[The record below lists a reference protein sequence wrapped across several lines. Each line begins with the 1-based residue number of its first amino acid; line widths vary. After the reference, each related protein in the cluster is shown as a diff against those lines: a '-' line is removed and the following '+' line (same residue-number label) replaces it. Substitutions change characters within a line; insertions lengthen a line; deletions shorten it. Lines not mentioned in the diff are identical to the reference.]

1 MSTFSIVSQM
11 KELREQLSHSKRIGC
26 FFGAGTSMA
35 MGLPGI
41 WDLTIQ
47 AIDELED
54 VQKTLVN
61 EILAHIKEHSHN
73 GENSTIEDLLNYIR
87 MIRQVTYEKEE
98 NKYFNINGK
107 IAVELD
113 RKICKAIHK
122 ILSSKEDEISAQPN
136 GLLSM
141 QKFIAWYNWSGQDFS
156 REIFTLNYDL
166 IVEKSMES
174 LQIPF
179 FDGFI
184 GAYEPFFHTQS
195 VEEIEKDYK
204 LPNSWSRLWKL
215 HGSLG
220 WYWKKEQNNTSRV
233 VRLGAQKPNELLDE
247 LVIYPSKD
255 KYESSRKQPFLTY
268 LDRLRNY
275 LRNGEI
281 FFIIA
286 GYSFADDHINEV
298 IFNALKQNNRLHA
311 ITFIYGDESLE
322 KIKPYA
328 QKIPNLSLIG
338 PKSAVIGGIFGEWS
352 AIDSLETTFWNNR
365 NINSIPTKVCTLGD
379 FNILVNYLLEIS
391 GRKIEVEREIEQS
404 LENSTPNPLLN
415 TNGGNN
421 EE

>member
-1 MSTFSIVSQM
+1 MSTFSIISQM

-41 WDLTIQ
+41 WDLTTQ
-47 AIDELED
+47 AIDELGEEE
-54 VQKTLVN
+54 KEKVN
-61 EILAHIKEHSHN
+61 AILAHIKEYSHN
-73 GENSTIEDLLNYIR
+73 GDNSTIEDLLNYIR

-98 NKYFNINGK
+98 NEYFNINGK

-122 ILSSKEDEISAQPN
+122 ILSSKENEISAQPN

-174 LQIPF
+174 LQIPY

-184 GAYEPFFHTQS
+184 GSYEPFFHTQS
-195 VEEIEKDYK
+195 VEEIEKDYR

-220 WYWKKEQNNTSRV
+220 WYWKKEQNNTARV
-233 VRLGAQKPNELLDE
+233 VRLGAQEPNEELDE

-311 ITFIYGDESLE
+311 ITFIYGDESLQ
-322 KIKPYA
+322 KIKPHA

-338 PKSAVIGGIFGEWS
+338 PNSAVIGGRFGEWS
-352 AIDSLETTFWNNR
+352 ASDDLDTTYWKTR
-365 NINSIPTKVCTLGD
+365 IINEVPTKVCTLGD
-379 FNILVNYLLEIS
+379 FNTLVDYLLEIS
-391 GRKIEVEREIEQS
+391 GRKLEVEREIEQS
-404 LENSTPNPLLN
+404 LESNTPNPLS
-415 TNGGNN
+415 NGNGESN
-421 EE
+421 EG

>member
-1 MSTFSIVSQM
+1 MDTFSIVSQM

-41 WDLTIQ
+41 WDLTTQVINKLESEDKIQ
-47 AIDELED
+47 VEF
-54 VQKTLVN
+54 
-61 EILAHIKEHSHN
+61 ILNHIKEYSQN
-73 GENSTIEDLLNYIR
+73 GNSSTIEDLLNYIR
-87 MIRQVTYEKEE
+87 MIRQVTYEKEA
-98 NKYFNINGK
+98 NKYCGINGQ
-107 IAVELD
+107 IAVKLD
-113 RKICKAIHK
+113 RKICKAIHE
-122 ILSSKEDEISAQPN
+122 ILSNKEDEISTEPN

-166 IVEKSMES
+166 IIEKAMES
-174 LQIPF
+174 LQVPY
-179 FDGFI
+179 FDGFV

-195 VEEIEKDYK
+195 VEEIDHENK
-204 LPNSWSRLWKL
+204 LPNSWTRLWKL

-220 WYWKKEQNNTSRV
+220 WYWKQEKNTARV
-233 VRLGAQKPNELLDE
+233 VRLGAQKPNDKLDE

-275 LRNGEI
+275 LKDGEM
-281 FFIIA
+281 FFIIS

-298 IFNALKQNNRLHA
+298 IFNALKQNNRLNA
-311 ITFIYGDESLE
+311 ICFLFGDESLK

-328 QKIPNLSLIG
+328 ERILNLTLYG
-338 PKSAVIGGIFGEWS
+338 PKSAVIGGMFREWNADKDLIS
-352 AIDSLETTFWNNR
+352 TYWNER
-365 NINSIPTKVCTLGD
+365 GKDGKVCTLGD
-379 FNILVNYLLEIS
+379 FNILVNYLLETS
-391 GRKIEVEREIEQS
+391 GRKIEVEREIEKS
-404 LENSTPNPLLN
+404 LDQTIANPIIA
-415 TNGGNN
+415 NGEVAN

>member
-1 MSTFSIVSQM
+1 MNTFSIVSQM

-41 WDLTIQ
+41 WDLTTQ
-47 AIDELED
+47 AINKLDEED
-54 VQKTLVN
+54 KVKVN
-61 EILAHIKEHSHN
+61 EILIHIKEHSHN
-73 GENSTIEDLLNYIR
+73 GNNSTIEDLLNYIR

-98 NKYFNINGK
+98 NKHLNINGK
-107 IAVELD
+107 LAVELD
-113 RKICKAIHK
+113 RKICKSIHK
-122 ILSSKEDEISAQPN
+122 ILSNKEDEIAANPN

-141 QKFIAWYNWSGQDFS
+141 QKFIAWYNWSSQDFS
-156 REIFTLNYDL
+156 REVFTLNYDL

-174 LQIPF
+174 LQIPY

-184 GAYEPFFHTQS
+184 GSYEPFFHTES
-195 VEEIEKDYK
+195 VEEIDKDYK

-220 WYWKKEQNNTSRV
+220 WYWKKEQNNSARV
-233 VRLGAQKPNELLDE
+233 VRLGAQEPNELLDE

-268 LDRLRNY
+268 LDRLKNY

-281 FFIIA
+281 FFIIS
-286 GYSFADDHINEV
+286 GYSFSDDHINEV
-298 IFNALKQNNRLHA
+298 IFNALKQNNRLNA
-311 ITFIYGDESLE
+311 ITFLFDNESFE

-328 QKIPNLSLIG
+328 LKIPNLTLIG
-338 PKSAVIGGIFGEWS
+338 PHSAVIGGRFGEWT
-352 AIDSLETTFWNNR
+352 APNDLETTYWG
-365 NINSIPTKVCTLGD
+365 NISDSKVCTLGD

-404 LENSTPNPLLN
+404 LQNTIPNPLSN
-415 TNGGNN
+415 NIGENN

>member
-1 MSTFSIVSQM
+1 MSIFYIETQM

-41 WDLTIQ
+41 VSLTEQ
-47 AIDELED
+47 AIEKLEGD
-54 VQKTLVN
+54 DKVKVESL
-61 EILAHIKEHSHN
+61 LDHIKSHSYN
-73 GENSTIEDLLNYIR
+73 GSNSTIEDLLNYIR

-98 NKYFNINGK
+98 ITHLDINGK
-107 IAVELD
+107 IAVKLD
-113 RKICKAIHK
+113 RKICKAIHQ
-122 ILSSKEDEISAQPN
+122 ILLNKEDEISATPT
-136 GLLSM
+136 GLLAM

-174 LQIPF
+174 LQIPY

-184 GAYEPFFHTQS
+184 GAFEPFFHTQS
-195 VEEIEKDYK
+195 VEEIEKEHR
-204 LPNSWSRLWKL
+204 LPNSWTRLWKL

-220 WYWKKEQNNTSRV
+220 WYWKKEKNNTARV
-233 VRLGAQKPNELLDE
+233 VRLGAQEPKESLDE

-275 LRNGEI
+275 LRSGEI

-286 GYSFADDHINEV
+286 GYSFSDDHINEV
-298 IFNALKQNNRLHA
+298 IFNGLKQNNRLHA
-311 ITFIYGDESLE
+311 VTFLFDDASFQ

-328 QKIPNLSLIG
+328 EQIPNLTLFG
-338 PKSAVIGGIFGEWS
+338 PNSAMIGGRLGEWS
-352 AIDSLETTFWNNR
+352 ASSANLEKTYWKNR
-365 NINSIPTKVCTLGD
+365 DINGTPTKVCTLGD
-379 FNILVNYLLEIS
+379 FNVLVEYLLEIS
-391 GRKIEVEREIEQS
+391 GRKLEVEREIEES
-404 LENSTPNPLLN
+404 LKNTLVNPLSN
-415 TNGGNN
+415 VGEEN
-421 EE
+421 EA

>member
-1 MSTFSIVSQM
+1 MGTFIITSQM
-11 KELREQLSHSKRIGC
+11 RELREQLSHSKRIGC

-41 WDLTIQ
+41 WDLTTQTINKLDP
-47 AIDELED
+47 IDKEKVEGILE
-54 VQKTLVN
+54 
-61 EILAHIKEHSHN
+61 HIKTHSFN
-73 GENSTIEDLLNYIR
+73 GTNSTIEDLLNYIR

-98 NKYFNINGK
+98 IEYLNINGK
-107 IAVELD
+107 LAVDLD
-113 RKICKAIHK
+113 RKICKAIHT
-122 ILSSKEDEISAQPN
+122 ILLNKEDEISGQLN

-141 QKFIAWYNWSGQDFS
+141 QNFIAWYNWSGQDFS

-166 IVEKSMES
+166 IIEKSMES
-174 LQIPF
+174 LQVPY

-195 VEEIEKDYK
+195 VEEIEKDYR

-233 VRLGAQKPNELLDE
+233 VRLGAQQPTENLDE

-275 LRNGEI
+275 LRSGEI

-286 GYSFADDHINEV
+286 GYSFSDEHINEV
-298 IFNALKQNNRLHA
+298 IFNGLKQNNRLHVV
-311 ITFIYGDESLE
+311 TFLYDDLSFQ
-322 KIKPYA
+322 KIKTFA
-328 QKIPNLSLIG
+328 EKIPNLSLLG
-338 PKSAVIGGIFGEWS
+338 PKSAVIGGRYGEWE
-352 AIDSLETTFWNNR
+352 ADDSLETIYWNIR
-365 NINSIPTKVCTLGD
+365 DINGTPTKVCTLGD
-379 FNILVNYLLEIS
+379 FNILVNYFLEIS
-391 GRKIEVEREIEQS
+391 GRKIEVEKEIEES
-404 LENSTPNPLLN
+404 LKNTIPNPLSSD
-415 TNGGNN
+415 NGENN
-421 EE
+421 EA